1 MKINIT
7 IQDILHSI
15 HEQSLQDQ
23 RFPYPLKRI
32 IESVG
37 IDINKLESIDPSAIQ
52 CSRGYFLFA
61 IKFDGMEMERLNK
74 SWLKG
79 GWLLNKGP
87 AVNESL
93 KGLEFEVDTSSLEEC
108 ARV

>member
-7 IQDILHSI
+7 IQDILHNI

-52 CSRGYFLFA
+52 CSKRFFLFA
-61 IKFDGMEMERLNK
+61 IKYDGMEMERLGM
-74 SWLKG
+74 SWVKG
-79 GWLLNKGP
+79 GWLIDKGP

-93 KGLEFEVDTSSLEEC
+93 KGLEFEVNTSLLEKH
-108 ARV
+108 A